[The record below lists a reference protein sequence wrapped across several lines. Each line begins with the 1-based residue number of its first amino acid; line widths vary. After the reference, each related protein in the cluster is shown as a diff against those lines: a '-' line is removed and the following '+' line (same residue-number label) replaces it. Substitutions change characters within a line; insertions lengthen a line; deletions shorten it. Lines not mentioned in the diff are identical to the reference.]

1 MSWLKYALINVA
13 ETCFR
18 MLPIPTRTGLITLGN
33 PGRNSPVILTCN
45 FHLTVVRV
53 KRALRGID
61 AYLLVAN
68 SRGINVW
75 CAATGG
81 LFTNHDVISVLKTSG
96 IEDLVDHRH
105 VILPQLAAT
114 GIEGKYVRKKTGWI
128 VQWGPVDIKD
138 LPVYLQQRKK
148 TPAMRQV
155 SFPAE
160 QRFEMA
166 VAWAFPISLVAGLIL
181 LPLWRG
187 GILPAVSLTWGLA
200 LAIFMT
206 FPLYQQWLNPK
217 SERIGFVLFDFGR
230 GGVQLIL
237 LAGIFAGLVV
247 VAKYTGQFS
256 GTFFLRWGIMSTLVV
271 LVLSLDLMGSTP
283 LYKSGL
289 HTDRFL
295 NVALDVNKCKGAG
308 FCEQVCPRNCYDVD
322 HHRHLATQPRADLC
336 VQCGACIVQCPFDA
350 LCFES
355 PNGETIAPEMV
366 RKFKLNLL
374 GKRLVKTKD
383 RPGIKQ

>member
-1 MSWLKYALINVA
+1 MGWIQYILINVV
-13 ETCFR
+13 ETCLR
-18 MLPIPTRTGLITLGN
+18 MLPIPIRTGLIVLGN

-45 FHLTVVRV
+45 FHLTVARV
-53 KRALRGID
+53 KWALRGID

-96 IEDLVDHRH
+96 VEDLVDHRQ

-114 GIEGKYVRKKTGWI
+114 GIERKYVRKKTGWI

-138 LPVYLQQRKK
+138 LPAYLPRRKK

-181 LPLWRG
+181 LPLWRE
-187 GILPAVSLTWGLA
+187 GILPAVLLTWGLA
-200 LAIFMT
+200 LIIFMA
-206 FPLYQQWLNPK
+206 FPLYQRWLNPR

-237 LAGIFAGLVV
+237 LAGILLGLFA
-247 VAKYTGQFS
+247 VAKYTGNFS
-256 GTFFLRWGIMSTLVV
+256 GLFFARWGIMSTLVV

-289 HTDRFL
+289 HADRFL
-295 NVALDVNKCKGAG
+295 KVSLDTDKCKGAA

-322 HHRHLATQPRADLC
+322 HHRHLATQPRAHLC

-350 LCFES
+350 LYFES
-355 PNGETIAPEMV
+355 PDGATIAPEII
-366 RKFKLNLL
+366 RKFKLNLM
-374 GKRLVKTKD
+374 GKRLVKTVG
-383 RPGIKQ
+383 RG